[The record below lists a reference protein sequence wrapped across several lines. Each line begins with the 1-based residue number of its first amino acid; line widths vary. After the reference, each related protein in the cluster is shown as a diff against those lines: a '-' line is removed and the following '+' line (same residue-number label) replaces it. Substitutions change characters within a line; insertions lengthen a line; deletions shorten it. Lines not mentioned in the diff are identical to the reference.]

1 MTELE
6 KCMAGM
12 PYNCHDEIFLQFKGK
27 SKELLS
33 VYNGLS
39 YEKKEEK
46 KEILKS
52 KRCGQCGCEGC
63 SKELLGDTL
72 SDIEACNHRYS

>member
-39 YEKKEEK
+39 YENKEEK
-46 KEILKS
+46 RKF
-52 KRCGQCGCEGC
+52 
-63 SKELLGDTL
+63 
-72 SDIEACNHRYS
+72 